1 MITAAMTKS
10 VNTFAGYKNV
20 FSGSQV
26 VSDQA
31 PIDVLTIDQGQTA
44 ANTDDQCA
52 LPHSRCERLI
62 VDLNFACDDVERK
75 PFGVLIEKMLITG
88 PFNMVSIATTFGGW
102 RR

>member
-10 VNTFAGYKNV
+10 VNTFAGYENV

-26 VSDQA
+26 MSDQ
-31 PIDVLTIDQGQTA
+31 GRTA

-52 LPHSRCERLI
+52 LSHTRCGRLI
-62 VDLNFACDDVERK
+62 VNLNLACDDVERK